1 MVDLDTWLI
10 SAIIAKGLL
19 YISTFAAT
27 GSMLFLIVLK
37 PSQTSVKIA
46 LLRWCII
53 GALIS
58 LIVTGLRISIQA
70 GQLLDDGIVGMM
82 DRDMLALVGGA
93 PLGQS
98 SLLRAL
104 GIVFLMSGA
113 LWTSMRLVLGILG
126 TAMIALSFAF
136 VGHATTEITF
146 LGALIFY
153 HLIAVSYWFGALMP
167 LYRLAGDQN
176 TWREAGLL
184 VERFGR
190 QAAFIVPLL
199 IAVGG
204 VFAYSLLGSIQAIFT
219 STYGQ
224 VLLVKITVVS
234 ILLALAAL
242 NKLRFVPALNQG
254 NPTGAK
260 HLRTSIKWE
269 ALAFAGIFIITAI
282 LTSAVNLPEAH
293 G

>member
-184 VERFGR
+184 AERFGR

-254 NPTGAK
+254 NPTAAK